1 MSKKPFVPPL
11 PRVDLPSQETVDA
24 LANMTKKERR
34 KLQKSAA
41 YKDAIQRAATRR
53 KTQKKLVRRDWWKN
67 NWIALLSLIF
77 AFIAAIPVIVQ
88 GIAAILKLLG

>member
-34 KLQKSAA
+34 DFKKSAA
-41 YKDAIQRAATRR
+41 YEDAVQRATSRR
-53 KTQKKLVRRDWWKN
+53 KTLKKLARKDWWKN

>member
-11 PRVDLPSQETVDA
+11 PHLDPPSQEAIDT
-24 LANMTKKERR
+24 LAGMTKKERR

-41 YKDAIQRAATRR
+41 YKDAIQRATSRR
-53 KTQKKLVRRDWWKN
+53 KAQKKLARKDWWKN

-88 GIAAILKLLG
+88 GIAAILKLLE